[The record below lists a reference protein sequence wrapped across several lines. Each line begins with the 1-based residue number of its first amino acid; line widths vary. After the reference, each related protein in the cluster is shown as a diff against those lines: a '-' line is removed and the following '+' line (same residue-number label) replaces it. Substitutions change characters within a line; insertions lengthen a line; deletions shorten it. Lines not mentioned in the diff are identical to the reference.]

1 MKSVHVY
8 LSVKHSQT
16 AADMRLEH
24 IAKTLDKDLI
34 EIRIYTCGEDFF
46 KSDVD
51 RPLPFGMIDGKAKSD
66 ENFFKEIV
74 GDKDED

>member
-1 MKSVHVY
+1 MKQVHVY
-8 LSVKHSQT
+8 LNMKHSQT
-16 AADMRLEH
+16 AMDMRLEH
-24 IAKTLDKDLI
+24 IAKTLDKDLV

-46 KSDVD
+46 KKDVD

-74 GDKDED
+74 GDKVED